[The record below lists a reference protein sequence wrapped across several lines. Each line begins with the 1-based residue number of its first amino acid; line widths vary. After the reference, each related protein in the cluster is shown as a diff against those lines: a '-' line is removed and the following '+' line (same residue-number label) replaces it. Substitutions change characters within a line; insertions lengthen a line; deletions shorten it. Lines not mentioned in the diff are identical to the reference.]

1 MITLL
6 VGDISVVGDSMD
18 FVSFNGLDYMGER
31 RVQDSTGR
39 EQPGKPGVE
48 ENDRVLEDLNL

>member
-1 MITLL
+1 M
-6 VGDISVVGDSMD
+6 VGDISVVEDSMD

-48 ENDRVLEDLNL
+48 EYDRVLEDLNL